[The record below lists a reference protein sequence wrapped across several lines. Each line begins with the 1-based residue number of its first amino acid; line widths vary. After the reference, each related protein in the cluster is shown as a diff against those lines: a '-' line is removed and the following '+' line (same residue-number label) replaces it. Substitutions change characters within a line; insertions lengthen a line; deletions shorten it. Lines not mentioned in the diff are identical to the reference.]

1 MVKHGGDIY
10 SGGERL
16 GDALEILVD
25 YLRVSMLPG
34 MYKIIGMTE

>member
-16 GDALEILVD
+16 GDTLEILVD
-25 YLRVSMLPG
+25 SVIVLLKSDFRQ
-34 MYKIIGMTE
+34 